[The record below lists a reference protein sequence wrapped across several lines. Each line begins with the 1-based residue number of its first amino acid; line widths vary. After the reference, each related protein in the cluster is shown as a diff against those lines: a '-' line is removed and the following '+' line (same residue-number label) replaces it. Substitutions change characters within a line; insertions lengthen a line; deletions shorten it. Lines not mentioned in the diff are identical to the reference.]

1 MARTANSKP
10 NDQNGGMIVKDMRH
24 LEGKVHFPEQLE
36 KARKILAPLIALRE
50 QNKSTPPDSNP

>member
-1 MARTANSKP
+1 
-10 NDQNGGMIVKDMRH
+10 MIVKDMRH